1 MRLRA
6 CPFSA
11 GSVWISPRASKAART
26 PVGDSTALRIML
38 ATFLSWDAPTEIG
51 GHLDREPLRLARR
64 GVDEMDVPGLLVD
77 DRVRTRRRA
86 HDVEVVVPRQLRNLF
101 GARVIAEEIG
111 GAAAVGEEV
120 RLSPTHMGEV
130 SLLSTHGSFSTEWSL
145 RSIRRMGCVRPPR

>member
-1 MRLRA
+1 MDIAACLEGRA
-6 CPFSA
+6 HA
-11 GSVWISPRASKAART
+11 GRRQHGAANHGGDLFHLGTRPRK
-26 PVGDSTALRIML
+26 
-38 ATFLSWDAPTEIG
+38 IG

-120 RLSPTHMGEV
+120 HAVADP
-130 SLLSTHGSFSTEWSL
+130 HG
-145 RSIRRMGCVRPPR
+145 